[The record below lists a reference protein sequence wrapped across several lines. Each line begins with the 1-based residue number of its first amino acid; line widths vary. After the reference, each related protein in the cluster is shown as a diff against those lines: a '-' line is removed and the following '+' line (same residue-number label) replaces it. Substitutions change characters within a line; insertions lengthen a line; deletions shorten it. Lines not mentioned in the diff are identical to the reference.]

1 MYDIPA
7 RNSLTMSCG
16 NSRYF
21 KRWAVPALVRKAV
34 PLEAASIGI
43 AYAPSEATLTVQAR
57 RARARHCKRTRVTE
71 RRVACRARTQY
82 RKPQA
87 VLLDEKA
94 ERDAVQALSAST
106 GGLPS
111 GDCKQS

>member
-43 AYAPSEATLTVQAR
+43 AG
-57 RARARHCKRTRVTE
+57 
-71 RRVACRARTQY
+71 
-82 RKPQA
+82 
-87 VLLDEKA
+87 
-94 ERDAVQALSAST
+94 ST
-106 GGLPS
+106 
-111 GDCKQS
+111 